1 MPPVRLLLASFLA
14 VAPAAACQ
22 SGHDRGD
29 REECDRLVDHLVALQ
44 LSDSASHVPDRQRE
58 VEKHRTILRRA
69 IRDRVVADCL
79 EHPAAHTDCALR
91 ARTSAELEEC
101 D

>member
-1 MPPVRLLLASFLA
+1 MPPVRLLLICVVVLTLAS
-14 VAPAAACQ
+14 ACQ
-22 SGHDRGD
+22 SGHDSDD
-29 REECDRLVDHLVALQ
+29 REECDRLVDHLVTLQ
-44 LSDSASHVPDRQRE
+44 LSDSSSQAPERQRE

-69 IRDRVVADCL
+69 IRDHVVADCL
-79 EHPAAHTDCALR
+79 KHPAAHTDCALR